1 MTAPVAG
8 PQTRPETR
16 PVTGSATRPVPDLPP
31 HVVTN
36 PRLGS
41 WVSVTDPAAG
51 VVEVRV
57 GKAELGQGIATAL
70 AQLAA
75 DALQLPLDRVR
86 MIGPHTALG
95 PDQGLTAGSLSV
107 FQSGPALAHV
117 GGVVRALAGP
127 TSPVEEYVARIAA
140 LDPALDLTAVESLA
154 PVPAAA
160 VGRSAPRLDLP
171 DKVLGRPRF
180 LADLRP
186 EGLLHGRVL
195 RPPSVGAV
203 LRSVPDGWAAPG
215 VTLVRDGSFVGVVGE
230 READVDRALEQLR
243 RDCAWDERDL
253 LPDTDDLPEWLRSG
267 VHEEVPV
274 LDEAG
279 APGPGDA
286 VVEAS
291 YSRPFLVHGSIA
303 PSAALA
309 TWTDAGV
316 HVLSHS
322 QGIHSLRD
330 AIATTLGLEPAA
342 VVVEH
347 VENAGC
353 YGHNAADDA
362 AFDAVLLARAVP
374 GRPVLLRWT
383 RPDELTWGPL
393 APAMTATARAGLE
406 DARITGW
413 SYDVWS
419 QGHSSRPGFSGTPG
433 LLAGRDLAEPVP
445 LPPPT
450 DPPPA
455 AGGGTTRNA
464 LPAYDVGPRRI
475 VGHRKTDTALRTS
488 AMRALGAHLNVFA
501 IESFMDE
508 LAEAAGVDPVA
519 FRLAHLSDPRARH
532 VVAEAARLAGWDE
545 ELPEDTGRGLGYA
558 RYKDRG
564 AHCAIVADV
573 EVTSEVR
580 VTRLVVVADVGRVVN
595 PDGAR
600 NQLEGGATQATS
612 WTLKERMPFDSRR
625 LLGTDWEAYPVL
637 RFSEAPEVSVHLVDS
652 DAPSVGAGEAAQGP
666 ASAAIANA
674 VHRALGVRVRDLPL
688 TPDAVVRA
696 IEGAT

>member
-1 MTAPVAG
+1 MTTPPV
-8 PQTRPETR
+8 
-16 PVTGSATRPVPDLPP
+16 VDLPP

-36 PRLGS
+36 PRLDS
-41 WVSVTDPAAG
+41 WVTVSDG

-75 DALQLPLDRVR
+75 DALGLPLERIR
-86 MIGPHTALG
+86 MVAPHTVLG

-107 FQSGPALAHV
+107 LQTGPALAHV

-127 TSPVEEYVARIAA
+127 TTSIDTYVARIAD
-140 LDPALDLTAVESLA
+140 LDPAIDLTTHAPLGPLA
-154 PVPAAA
+154 SVD
-160 VGRSAPRLDLP
+160 VGRSTPRLDLP

-203 LRSVPDGWAAPG
+203 LRSLPAGWKATG

-230 READVDRALEQLR
+230 READVDRALEQLG
-243 RDCAWDERDL
+243 RDAAWDERDL
-253 LPDTDDLPEWLRSG
+253 LPDADDLPRWLRSG
-267 VHEEVPV
+267 SHEEVPV
-274 LDEAG
+274 LDEDG
-279 APGPGDA
+279 APGPGSG

-291 YSRPFLVHGSIA
+291 YSRPFLVHASIA

-309 TWTDAGV
+309 VWTEAGV
-316 HVLSHS
+316 HVCSHS
-322 QGIHSLRD
+322 QGIHGLRD
-330 AIATTLGLEPAA
+330 AVASTLGLDPAT

-393 APAMTATARAGLE
+393 SSAMTATVRAGL
-406 DARITGW
+406 DAGRITGW

-419 QGHSSRPGFSGTPG
+419 QGHTARPGYSGSPG
-433 LLAGRDLAEPVP
+433 LLAGGDLAISVP
-445 LPPPT
+445 LPPAT
-450 DPPPA
+450 DPPLA
-455 AGGGTTRNA
+455 AGGGMTRNA
-464 LPAYDVGPRRI
+464 VPAYDVGARRV
-475 VGHRKTDTALRTS
+475 VGHRKMDSPLRTS

-508 LAEAAGVDPVA
+508 VAEVAGIDPVA
-519 FRLAHLSDPRARH
+519 FRLDHLTDPRARH
-532 VVAEAARLAGWDE
+532 VVAEAARLAGWAED
-545 ELPEDTGRGLGYA
+545 LPEDTGRGLAYA

-573 EVTSEVR
+573 EVTSEV
-580 VTRLVVVADVGRVVN
+580 VVKRLVVVADVGRVVN

-612 WTLKERMPFDSRR
+612 WTLKERMPFDRRR

-637 RFSEAPEVSVHLVDS
+637 RFSQAPEVSVHLVDS
-652 DAPSVGAGEAAQGP
+652 DAPSTGAGEAAQGP
-666 ASAAIANA
+666 TSAAIANA
-674 VHRALGVRVRDLPL
+674 VQRALGVRVRDLPL

-696 IEGAT
+696 IEQEEQP

>member
-1 MTAPVAG
+1 M
-8 PQTRPETR
+8 
-16 PVTGSATRPVPDLPP
+16 SDLPP
-31 HVVTN
+31 HVTTN

-41 WVSVTDPAAG
+41 WVAVADG

-75 DALQLPLDRVR
+75 DALAVPLCRIR
-86 MIGPHTALG
+86 MVAPHTALG

-107 FQSGPALAHV
+107 LQTGPALAHV

-127 TSPVEEYVARIAA
+127 WFPLDEYVARIAA
-140 LDPALDLTAVESLA
+140 LDPGLDLTTVAPLA
-154 PVPAAA
+154 PVPPVA
-160 VGRSAPRLDLP
+160 VGRSDPRLDLP

-203 LRSVPDGWAAPG
+203 LRSVPDGWKAPG

-243 RDCAWDERDL
+243 RDTDWDERDL
-253 LPDTDDLPEWLRSG
+253 LPDPDLPRWLRSG
-267 VHEEVPV
+267 THEEVPV
-274 LDEAG
+274 LDEEG
-279 APGPGDA
+279 APTPGPA

-291 YSRPFLVHGSIA
+291 YSRPFLTHASIA
-303 PSAALA
+303 PSAGLA
-309 TWTDAGV
+309 VWTDDGV
-316 HVLSHS
+316 HVRSHS
-322 QGIHSLRD
+322 QGIHGLRD
-330 AIATTLGLEPAA
+330 AIAAALDLEPAT

-393 APAMTATARAGLE
+393 APAMTATLRAGLSGG
-406 DARITGW
+406 RITGW
-413 SYDVWS
+413 SHDVWS
-419 QGHSSRPGFSGTPG
+419 TGHSARPGYAGHPG
-433 LLAGRDLAEPVP
+433 LLAGADLATPVP

-450 DPPPA
+450 DPPLA

-464 LPAYDVGPRRI
+464 VPAYDVGPRRV
-475 VGHRKTDTALRTS
+475 VGHRKTDSPLRTS

-508 LAEAAGVDPVA
+508 LAEVAGADPVA
-519 FRLAHLSDPRARH
+519 FRLDHLADPRARH

-545 ELPEDTGRGLGYA
+545 DLPEDTGRGLAYA

-573 EVTSEVR
+573 EVTDAVVVR
-580 VTRLVVVADVGRVVN
+580 RLVVVADVGRVVN

-612 WTLKERMPFDSRR
+612 WTLKERMAFDSRR

-637 RFSEAPEVSVHLVDS
+637 RFSETPEVTVHLVDS
-652 DAPSVGAGEAAQGP
+652 DAPSTGAGEAAQGP
-666 ASAAIANA
+666 TSAAIANA

-688 TPDAVVRA
+688 DPASIIRA
-696 IEGAT
+696 IEQSD

>member
-1 MTAPVAG
+1 MT
-8 PQTRPETR
+8 
-16 PVTGSATRPVPDLPP
+16 DLPP
-31 HVVTN
+31 HITTN

-41 WVSVTDPAAG
+41 WVAAYDG

-75 DALQLPLDRVR
+75 DALGLPLDRVR
-86 MIGPHTALG
+86 MVAPHTVLG

-107 FQSGPALAHV
+107 LQTGPALAHV
-117 GGVVRALAGP
+117 GGVARALAGP
-127 TSPVEEYVARIAA
+127 TTPVEEYVARIAG
-140 LDPALDLTAVESLA
+140 LDPDLDLTTVEPLPPVDAVS
-154 PVPAAA
+154 
-160 VGRSAPRLDLP
+160 VGRSEPRLDLP

-203 LRSVPDGWAAPG
+203 LSSVPENWKAPG

-230 READVDRALEQLR
+230 READVDRALEQLA
-243 RDCAWDERDL
+243 RDAAWDERDL
-253 LPDTDDLPEWLRSG
+253 LPDETDLPRWLRDG
-267 VHEEVPV
+267 THEEAPV
-274 LDEAG
+274 LDEPG
-279 APGPGDA
+279 APGSDEPLT
-286 VVEAS
+286 AS
-291 YSRPFLVHGSIA
+291 YSRPFLAHGSIA
-303 PSAALA
+303 TSAGLA
-309 TWTDAGV
+309 VWTDDGV
-316 HVLSHS
+316 HVSSHS

-330 AIATTLGLEPAA
+330 AIAATLGLERSA
-342 VVVEH
+342 VLVEH

-362 AFDAVLLARAVP
+362 ALDAVLLARAVP

-393 APAMTATARAGLE
+393 ASAMTTTLRARLDGG
-406 DARITGW
+406 RITGW
-413 SYDVWS
+413 SHDVWS
-419 QGHSSRPGFSGTPG
+419 QGHSARPGYAGTPG
-433 LLAGRDLAEPVP
+433 LLAGSHLAEPVA

-450 DPPPA
+450 DPPLA

-464 LPAYDVGPRRI
+464 VPAYDVGPRRV
-475 VGHRKTDTALRTS
+475 VGHRKTDTPIRTS

-508 LAEAAGVDPVA
+508 LALAAGVDPVA
-519 FRLAHLSDPRARH
+519 FRLDHLADPRAVH
-532 VVAEAARLAGWDE
+532 VVSEAARLAGWDE

-558 RYKDRG
+558 RYKDKG
-564 AHCAIVADV
+564 AHCAVVADV

-580 VTRLVVVADVGRVVN
+580 VTRLLVVADVGLVVN

-600 NQLEGGATQATS
+600 NQLEGGAIQATS
-612 WTLKERMPFDSRR
+612 WTLTERMPFDRRR
-625 LLGTDWEAYPVL
+625 LLGTDWETYPVL
-637 RFSEAPEVSVHLVDS
+637 RFSEAPEVIVHLVDS
-652 DAPSVGAGEAAQGP
+652 DAPSTGAGEAAQGP
-666 ASAAIANA
+666 TSAAIANA
-674 VHRALGVRVRDLPL
+674 VHRALGVRVRDLPI
-688 TPDAVVRA
+688 TTDAVVRA
-696 IEGAT
+696 IESTE

>member
-1 MTAPVAG
+1 MN
-8 PQTRPETR
+8 
-16 PVTGSATRPVPDLPP
+16 DLPP
-31 HVVTN
+31 HVTTN

-41 WVSVTDPAAG
+41 WVSVADSADCA

-75 DALQLPLDRVR
+75 DALAVPLSRIR
-86 MIGPHTALG
+86 MVAPHTTLG

-107 FQSGPALAHV
+107 LQTGPALAHV

-127 TSPVEEYVARIAA
+127 WFPLDDYLARIAA
-140 LDPALDLTAVESLA
+140 LDPGLDLTTVAPLA
-154 PVPAAA
+154 PVTAVA
-160 VGRSAPRLDLP
+160 VGRSEPRLDLP

-195 RPPSVGAV
+195 RPPSVGAL
-203 LRSVPDGWAAPG
+203 LRSVPDGWKAPG
-215 VTLVRDGSFVGVVGE
+215 VTLIRDGSFVGVVGE

-243 RDCAWDERDL
+243 RDTDWDERDL
-253 LPDTDDLPEWLRSG
+253 LPDPDDLPRWLRSG
-267 VHEEVPV
+267 THEEVPV
-274 LDEAG
+274 LDEEGAP
-279 APGPGDA
+279 APGPT

-291 YSRPFLVHGSIA
+291 YSRPFLTHASIA
-303 PSAALA
+303 PSAGLA
-309 TWTDAGV
+309 VWTDDGV
-316 HVLSHS
+316 HVCSHS
-322 QGIHSLRD
+322 QGVHGLRD
-330 AIATTLGLEPAA
+330 AIAAALDLEPAT

-393 APAMTATARAGLE
+393 APAMTATVRAGLSGG
-406 DARITGW
+406 RISGW
-413 SYDVWS
+413 SHDVWS
-419 QGHSSRPGFSGTPG
+419 TGHSARPGYAGQPG
-433 LLAGRDLAEPVP
+433 LLAGADLATPVP
-445 LPPPT
+445 LPPSA
-450 DPPPA
+450 DPPLA

-464 LPAYDVGPRRI
+464 IPAYDVGPRRV
-475 VGHRKTDTALRTS
+475 VGHRKTDSPLRTS

-508 LAEAAGVDPVA
+508 LAEVAGADPVA
-519 FRLAHLSDPRARH
+519 FRLDHLADPRARH

-545 ELPEDTGRGLGYA
+545 DLPEDTGRGLAYA

-573 EVTSEVR
+573 EVTDAVVVR
-580 VTRLVVVADVGRVVN
+580 RLVVVADVGRVVN

-612 WTLKERMPFDSRR
+612 WTLKERMAFDSRR

-637 RFSEAPEVSVHLVDS
+637 RFSETPEVSVHLVDS
-652 DAPSVGAGEAAQGP
+652 DAPSTGAGEAAQGP
-666 ASAAIANA
+666 TSAAIANA
-674 VHRALGVRVRDLPL
+674 VHDALGIRVRDLPL
-688 TPDAVVRA
+688 DPAAIVRA
-696 IEGAT
+696 IEQSD